1 MIRLLIAD
9 DERLEREALAEMV
22 TRRFVE
28 HEVVLEEA
36 ENGRKAADTAI
47 LWGADLILMDIE
59 MPGMNGLD
67 AARAVLAQRPGCRVI
82 FVTAYSLFQYAHEA
96 VHLGACDYLL
106 KPVDP
111 DELEASIRRA
121 IRQIETERKLEA
133 LAPIQQEQEPE
144 APAAP
149 QEPVRTET
157 RDIFEIFLDSVCL
170 DDDLLTYLIDIL
182 KRHAEPEFTKLSHAA
197 ARTELKLDDFL
208 AWLGNMELLA
218 GLLTLL
224 LLAYLAWCLWAH
236 RRPHWLAWAQLGLC
250 AANIVY
256 ALTCPGTALRYGNEV
271 TSWFQDYGMRSLWQN
286 FELGISAAMSR
297 MVLEPHLLFFV
308 FCVLLA
314 CAVWA
319 RYRQPLYRLFSL
331 FPVSAA
337 LVLGVLG
344 GPLRALAP
352 RLSFFADAVT
362 EKGTLTPLNA
372 WTLKRWLPFL
382 LLCAVLFACA
392 LELYLALGHG
402 AAAYAG
408 VAVYLSGFAS
418 YGAMGFSPSIWASGA
433 RSGFFF
439 AFALAAA
446 GALVLRALPE
456 KRMPWRV
463 FGCTAAVCA
472 LAQCLSLLGA

>member
-1 MIRLLIAD
+1 
-9 DERLEREALAEMV
+9 
-22 TRRFVE
+22 
-28 HEVVLEEA
+28 
-36 ENGRKAADTAI
+36 
-47 LWGADLILMDIE
+47 
-59 MPGMNGLD
+59 
-67 AARAVLAQRPGCRVI
+67 
-82 FVTAYSLFQYAHEA
+82 
-96 VHLGACDYLL
+96 
-106 KPVDP
+106 
-111 DELEASIRRA
+111 
-121 IRQIETERKLEA
+121 
-133 LAPIQQEQEPE
+133 
-144 APAAP
+144 
-149 QEPVRTET
+149 
-157 RDIFEIFLDSVCL
+157 
-170 DDDLLTYLIDIL
+170 
-182 KRHAEPEFTKLSHAA
+182 
-197 ARTELKLDDFL
+197 
-208 AWLGNMELLA
+208 
-218 GLLTLL
+218 
-224 LLAYLAWCLWAH
+224 
-236 RRPHWLAWAQLGLC
+236 
-250 AANIVY
+250 
-256 ALTCPGTALRYGNEV
+256 
-271 TSWFQDYGMRSLWQN
+271 MRSLWQN

-463 FGCTAAVCA
+463 FGCTAAACA